1 MTKVFPSIFLL
12 MAVTLVLIS
21 VFWGGSYSRFAFLK
35 ENLSFARKKNA
46 EISSQVE
53 ELSNKVYSIK
63 HDPRALEIAARNE
76 LGLARPNELIFIF
89 EDEK

>member
-1 MTKVFPSIFLL
+1 MTKVFPSFLL
-12 MAVTLVLIS
+12 LLAVTLVLLS
-21 VFWGGSYSRFAFLK
+21 VFGGSSYSRFAFLK

-46 EISSQVE
+46 ELSSQVE
-53 ELSNKVYSIK
+53 ELGNKVYALK

-76 LGLARPNELIFIF
+76 LGLARPNEMIFIF